1 MHNNFAIAV
10 TNVQGIKA
18 NRYWSSIYMIAHE
31 LVKMSREAGYT
42 VGTRG
47 CSGASLVSFLMGI
60 TETNPL
66 PPHYICR
73 KCEYADFAVSG
84 IKGHQIGDIGAD
96 LPDRKCPIC
105 GKKMRKDGFDIPVAT
120 FLGINLDKEPDFDFN
135 FSGEYQREIQQKV
148 VEIDGVGAICR
159 AGTIGTLSETT
170 AMKYARSYFQAKK
183 LFRSYQDPWSVSWH
197 RYMV

>member
-1 MHNNFAIAV
+1 
-10 TNVQGIKA
+10 
-18 NRYWSSIYMIAHE
+18 
-31 LVKMSREAGYT
+31 MSREAGYT

-96 LPDRKCPIC
+96 LPDRKCPYVVRRC
-105 GKKMRKDGFDIPVAT
+105 VKTGLT
-120 FLGINLDKEPDFDFN
+120 FL
-135 FSGEYQREIQQKV
+135 
-148 VEIDGVGAICR
+148 
-159 AGTIGTLSETT
+159 
-170 AMKYARSYFQAKK
+170 
-183 LFRSYQDPWSVSWH
+183 
-197 RYMV
+197 